1 MHAVVQARREQK
13 MPIEFSNVEF
23 IGELGETT
31 EWSGE
36 VKIWLNWGQE
46 KVGREVL
53 ERIVIHKSFLQGTVL
68 LK

>member
-13 MPIEFSNVEF
+13 MPIEFSTVEF

-36 VKIWLNWGQE
+36 VKIWLN
-46 KVGREVL
+46 
-53 ERIVIHKSFLQGTVL
+53 
-68 LK
+68 

>member
-1 MHAVVQARREQK
+1 MHGVEQTRREQK
-13 MPIEFSNVEF
+13 ITIEFRDVEF
-23 IGELGETT
+23 TGELGETA

-36 VKIWLNWGQE
+36 VKIWLHWGQE

-53 ERIVIHKSFLQGTVL
+53 ERIVIHKSFLHRTLL